1 MVDMDVNDRFQLPFS
16 TPPHCLQTPYSN
28 LFTMGLRLG
37 DIAPDFEA
45 ETTKG
50 PIKFHEWIGNSWVST
65 YHYRSARFGDLI
77 MASSFPAWLAYVNR
91 VSSSRLYA

>member
-1 MVDMDVNDRFQLPFS
+1 
-16 TPPHCLQTPYSN
+16 
-28 LFTMGLRLG
+28 MGLRLG

-77 MASSFPAWLAYVNR
+77 MASSFPAWFAYVNR